1 MGRLRSFAFYRAAGL
16 IPWLGRVML
25 ACSCD
30 APYLNAHHVLL
41 RPCLVKEVAKVSV
54 RSRFLISFSALS
66 LIGAPAYAAD
76 LEGSGAVLQGLDKVT
91 ARISPIHT
99 PINETV
105 RFGTLEI
112 TVRRCLKRPPE
123 EPPESA
129 ALMDIRE
136 VRPGE
141 EPVVRFSGW
150 MFASS
155 PALNALEHPV
165 YDVWVKDCLNASS
178 PTANGSK

>member
-1 MGRLRSFAFYRAAGL
+1 MVGARHAGHVRVTRHILIQAISKRS
-16 IPWLGRVML
+16 I
-25 ACSCD
+25 
-30 APYLNAHHVLL
+30 
-41 RPCLVKEVAKVSV
+41 VKEAAQVFV
-54 RSRFLISFSALS
+54 RSRVLNSFIALFLM
-66 LIGAPAYAAD
+66 GAPVYGAD

-99 PINETV
+99 PIGETV

-141 EPVVRFSGW
+141 EPVIRFSGW

-178 PTANGSK
+178 PAANGPK